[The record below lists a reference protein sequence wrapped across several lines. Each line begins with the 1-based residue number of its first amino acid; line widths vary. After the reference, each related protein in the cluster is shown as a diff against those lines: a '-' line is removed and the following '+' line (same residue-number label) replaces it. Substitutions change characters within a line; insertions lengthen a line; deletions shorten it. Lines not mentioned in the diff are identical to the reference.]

1 MKNSE
6 DSEFFFIIMKK
17 IALLGATG
25 SIGTNTIDVVQAY
38 PERFKII
45 SLTFHRNEQKGREVI
60 KKLHPQFVGVGSL
73 ALKNQ
78 LEKEFPEIRFG
89 FGEEGLVEAATL
101 ADVDIVLT
109 AVTGSVGLMPTMAA
123 IRRKKDIALANKET
137 LVMAGQWVMAAAKEH
152 QVKILPVDSEHS
164 AIFQCLEGQ
173 PVGNVKELVITAS
186 GGSFRDLTREELKT
200 VTLEQALKHPN
211 WSMGKKI
218 TIDSSTMMNK
228 GLEVIEA
235 HWLFDVEY
243 DKIKV
248 VLHKDSVVHSMI
260 VLQDGAYLAQLGAS
274 DMREPIQY
282 ALTYPERLAIKNEK
296 EFDLTQIGQLH
307 FDKMDF
313 QRFPMLAL
321 AFSVGKKG
329 GAYPTVYNAANEIA
343 ANAFIEGKI
352 PYLAIEA
359 LVEKAVNEYEE
370 TTEVTFEEVIKVD
383 KETRKNVESWIKKE
397 GNI

>member
-1 MKNSE
+1 
-6 DSEFFFIIMKK
+6 MKK

-45 SLTFHRNEQKGREVI
+45 SLTFHRNEQKGREII

-73 ALKNQ
+73 TLKNQ

-123 IRRKKDIALANKET
+123 IRSKKDIALANKET
-137 LVMAGQWVMAAAKEH
+137 LVMAGQWVMAAAREH
-152 QVKILPVDSEHS
+152 QVRILPVDSEHS

-282 ALTYPERLAIKNEK
+282 ALTYPERLPIKNEK
-296 EFDLTQIGQLH
+296 AFDLTQIGQLH

-359 LVEKAVNEYEE
+359 LVEKAVNEYQE

>member
-1 MKNSE
+1 
-6 DSEFFFIIMKK
+6 
-17 IALLGATG
+17 
-25 SIGTNTIDVVQAY
+25 
-38 PERFKII
+38 
-45 SLTFHRNEQKGREVI
+45 
-60 KKLHPQFVGVGSL
+60 
-73 ALKNQ
+73 
-78 LEKEFPEIRFG
+78 
-89 FGEEGLVEAATL
+89 
-101 ADVDIVLT
+101 
-109 AVTGSVGLMPTMAA
+109 MAA

>member
-1 MKNSE
+1 
-6 DSEFFFIIMKK
+6 MKK